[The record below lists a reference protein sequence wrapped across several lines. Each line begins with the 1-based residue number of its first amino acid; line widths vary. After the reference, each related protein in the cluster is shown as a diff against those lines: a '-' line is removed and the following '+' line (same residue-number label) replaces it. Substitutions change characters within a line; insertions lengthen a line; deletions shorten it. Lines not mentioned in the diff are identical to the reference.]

1 MPTGILKLLVLA
13 ALVGGAVLV
22 FIHLLPYLIGI
33 LAFVGLL
40 KLWQVLNRRDPPPP
54 NRWL

>member
-33 LAFVGLL
+33 LAFVGLP
-40 KLWQVLNRRDPPPP
+40 KLWQVLNRRDLPPP
-54 NRWL
+54 NLWF